1 MEHMGQYGINLS
13 FPILG
18 NRTTPISILIG
29 DKHTIFRQG
38 LKALLRMQEGFVL
51 SAEAINGQEAWSFI
65 ERLQP
70 DVAILE
76 IHLPEMTGIEIARK
90 ASQAGLATQVIL
102 LTAQE
107 DLQSAVAAQEAGVAG
122 FILKNN
128 PFEELVTAVQTVS
141 TGGTFV
147 TPVIRAKLREW
158 QRQGKSYT
166 TLSPRE
172 LDVIRLIAWG
182 KTSKEIARDM
192 GISPRTV
199 DTYRERFMEKLGLHT
214 VADVVRYA
222 VRSGMVE

>member
-1 MEHMGQYGINLS
+1 MGQYGINLS
-13 FPILG
+13 FPGQG
-18 NRTTPISILIG
+18 NRTPAISILIG
-29 DKHTIFRQG
+29 DKHAIFRQG

-51 SAEAINGQEAWSFI
+51 SAEAINGQEAWGFI

-147 TPVIRAKLREW
+147 TPVIRAKLHEW

-172 LDVIRLIAWG
+172 LDVIRLVAWG

>member
-1 MEHMGQYGINLS
+1 MGQYGINLS